1 MRPKTPR
8 PILLKNYRPPGY
20 LIDKVDLDVAL
31 HPKRTRIRS
40 RLSVRANPKVR
51 GKREPLRLDGTHM
64 ELAEISVNRKKLAP
78 KDYKLTDTSLTLT
91 KTPAKP
97 FTLEIVTFVNP
108 EANKALQGLYRSNGV
123 YCTQCEAEG
132 FRRITYFLDRPDVL
146 ATYSVRIEAD
156 PEEAPVLLANGN
168 LLERGLI
175 DGGKRHYAV
184 WRDPFPKPSYLFAL
198 VGGDLSSI
206 ASSFQTMSGRE
217 VDLRIYIE
225 HGKEDRAAWAM
236 DSLKR
241 SMRWDEERFGREY
254 DLDVFNI
261 VAVSDFNMGAM
272 ENKGL
277 NVFNDRLILASP
289 QTATDTI
296 FEAIESVVAHEYFH
310 NWTGNR
316 ITCRDWFQLCL
327 KEGLTVFRDQ
337 EFSGDERSET
347 VQRILDVRRLK
358 SMQFAEDA
366 GPLAHPVRPESYIEI
381 NNFYTATVYEKGA
394 ELVRMIQTLL
404 GREAFRRGMDL
415 YFERHDGDA
424 ATVEEFITC
433 FENASGTSLTQF
445 RLWYSQAGTPELV
458 CALRY
463 DKTKKRAELS
473 VEQALP
479 PTPGQPHKK
488 PLHIPLK
495 LGLLGG
501 NGHDVPLKL
510 ESGEELHDG
519 VLPITKRKQTF
530 RFADVPTRPVPSLL
544 RQFSA
549 PVNVTIDLS
558 DDDVAFLMAND
569 SDPFNR
575 WQAANNFAT
584 RILVGTV
591 RSLAKGKRAPKGQPY
606 AKALGAIVMND
617 ALEPAYRA
625 ELLRLPSPSDI
636 ARVIGKNVDPALIH
650 SAHRQLSTLVGR
662 TLGPLLEDIYD
673 EMAED
678 GPFSPDAEST
688 GRRALRNGALT
699 LLTARRSNRDL
710 ARLSKHYSRAS
721 NMTDRAHA
729 LFLLAAHSGLERE
742 RALNDFYK
750 NWKGDNLV
758 IDTWFAAQALSP
770 LAATLRQV
778 KKLTEHTLFSLTAPN
793 KVRALI
799 GTFAMSNPVQ
809 FNRPDGTG
817 YAFLADQVLA
827 LDRLN
832 PQIAARMLSAF
843 RSWRALETGRRGQAR
858 KALQRIAKTKGSSPD
873 VQEIVSKML
882 ES

>member
-51 GKREPLRLDGTHM
+51 GKREPLRLEGTHM

-168 LLERGLI
+168 LLERGLV
-175 DGGKRHYAV
+175 DGGKRHYVV

-225 HGKEDRAAWAM
+225 HGKEERAAWAM

-289 QTATDTI
+289 ETATDTI

-415 YFERHDGDA
+415 YFERHDGEA

-433 FENASGTSLTQF
+433 FENASGTSLAQF

-463 DKTKKRAELS
+463 DKTKKKAELS

-591 RSLAKGKRAPKGQPY
+591 RSLAKGKRASKGQPY

-636 ARVIGKNVDPALIH
+636 ARVIGKNVDPARIH

-778 KKLTEHTLFSLTAPN
+778 KKLTEHTLFSLAAPN

-817 YAFLADQVLA
+817 YAFLAEQVLA

>member
-108 EANKALQGLYRSNGV
+108 EANKALQGLYRTNGV

-168 LLERGLI
+168 LLERGLV

-225 HGKEDRAAWAM
+225 HGKEERAAWAM

-289 QTATDTI
+289 ETATDTI

-433 FENASGTSLTQF
+433 FENASGTSLAQF

-463 DKTKKRAELS
+463 DKTKKKAELS

-530 RFADVPTRPVPSLL
+530 RFTDVPTRPVPSLL

-591 RSLAKGKRAPKGQPY
+591 RSLAKGKRASKGQPY

-710 ARLSKHYSRAS
+710 ARLSKHYSKAS

-778 KKLTEHTLFSLTAPN
+778 KKLTEHTLFSLAAPN

>member
-8 PILLKNYRPPGY
+8 PILLKNYRPPRY

-108 EANKALQGLYRSNGV
+108 EANKALQGLYRTNGV

-168 LLERGLI
+168 LLERGLV

-415 YFERHDGDA
+415 YFERHDGEA

-433 FENASGTSLTQF
+433 FENASGTSLAQF

-463 DKTKKRAELS
+463 DKTKKTAELS

-591 RSLAKGKRAPKGQPY
+591 RSLAKGKRASKGQPY

-678 GPFSPDAEST
+678 GPFSPDAESS

-710 ARLSKHYSRAS
+710 ARLSKHYSKAS

-729 LFLLAAHSGLERE
+729 LFLLAAHAGSERE

-778 KKLTEHTLFSLTAPN
+778 RKLTEHTLFSLAAPN

-843 RSWRALETGRRGQAR
+843 RSWRALETGRRGHAR